1 MRQPGLGRF
10 EWIDEEKN
18 KKKPTKGKSTTKG
31 KK

>member
-1 MRQPGLGRF
+1 MRQPGLGRM

-18 KKKPTKGKSTTKG
+18 KKKPAKGKPTAKG